1 MKANNLI
8 ESINKFSV
16 SNIAVIGD
24 LMLDKYIFGMVDR
37 ISPEAPIPIVK
48 VEKEKYVPGGAANV
62 AANISTLGGNP
73 FLHGI
78 LGNDSAKE
86 TLLEKTEKLKINNHG
101 IIIQE
106 SKTTIQKIR
115 IVAQNQQLLRI
126 DYEDT
131 NYIDSYTKGQF
142 VNKLRNH
149 KNISV
154 IVISDY
160 AKGTITMDLMENIKD
175 FAKENNILIIADP
188 KPLHKNFYK
197 DVFLITP
204 NKKEAEEMCNMKINS
219 LSDLENCGHQLMREL
234 NCNVVLTN
242 GDKGMSVF
250 ENGTTVEHIPTKA
263 KEVFDVSG
271 AGDTVVSAIALAL
284 SIGVSLR
291 DAAYLANLA
300 AGIKVAKV
308 GTAPVDKE
316 ELIALLIS
324 ESKLFLSE

>member
-1 MKANNLI
+1 MINKEYLI
-8 ESINKFSV
+8 EAINKFRAC
-16 SNIAVIGD
+16 NIAIIGD
-24 LMLDKYIFGMVDR
+24 LMLDKYIFGKVDR
-37 ISPEAPIPIVK
+37 ISPEAPIPIIK
-48 VEKEKYVPGGAANV
+48 VEEEKYVPGGAANV

-78 LGNDSAKE
+78 LGNDTAKKI
-86 TLLEKTEKLKINNHG
+86 LLEKTENLNINNHG
-101 IIIQE
+101 IIVQD

-115 IVAQNQQLLRI
+115 IIAQNQQLLRI

-142 VNKLRNH
+142 VNKLKMH

-154 IVISDY
+154 ILISDY
-160 AKGTITMDLMENIKD
+160 AKGTITNDLMENIKT

-188 KPLHKNFYK
+188 KPLHKAFYK

-204 NKKEAEEMCNMKINS
+204 NKKEAEEMCNMKIR
-219 LSDLENCGHQLMREL
+219 DTGDVEKCGKQLMNEL
-234 NCNVVLTN
+234 KCNVVITN
-242 GDKGMSVF
+242 GEKGMSVF
-250 ENGTTVEHIPTKA
+250 ENGQAVEHIPTKA

-284 SIGVSLR
+284 SSGISLKES
-291 DAAYLANLA
+291 AYLANLA

-308 GTAPVDKE
+308 GTAPVCKE
-316 ELIALLIS
+316 ELINLI
-324 ESKLFLSE
+324 ETGL